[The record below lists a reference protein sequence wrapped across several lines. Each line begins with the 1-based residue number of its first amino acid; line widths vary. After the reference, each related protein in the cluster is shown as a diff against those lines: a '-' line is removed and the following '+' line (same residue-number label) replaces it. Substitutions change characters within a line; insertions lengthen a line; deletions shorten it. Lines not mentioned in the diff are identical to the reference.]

1 MRARRCVPVRARRPG
16 RRRRRFRVRGRQHL
30 RRERVVVSADVAD
43 ALFPRLGERPE
54 ACIIIAF
61 RAEPGA
67 VPPRA
72 PARSEVRSALQR
84 PDRIVP
90 RVRGDEPGEVRPLDV
105 RTHRRVHATGH
116 GQVEAAVRRAL
127 APPSEP
133 RESEQRRHQQ
143 APLRAARATRPARG
157 PRGRRHRAAAAHA
170 RGCRGAACSRRA
182 DAASVR
188 LAQLT
193 STAREINL
201 ETLGTRESDRGGDS
215 NRLDPP
221 MHQTSPPGR
230 GAFETLGVAFV
241 AEALRRSVLGPDDA
255 RPAHEGA
262 RGRRISARAGGRE
275 RSRSS
280 RRLRR
285 RTLAFSVRAHALA
298 IGEARRDRAT
308 RLRLRRARVRRGG
321 GCPQTGPPP
330 ERGTSERFG
339 SGTW

>member
-16 RRRRRFRVRGRQHL
+16 RRRRRFRVCGRQHL

-201 ETLGTRESDRGGDS
+201 RLSELASRIAGIQTDSTRRCIRRRHLGAVPSKLSALPSSPKRFAAPFSARTTRAPHTKARE
-215 NRLDPP
+215 
-221 MHQTSPPGR
+221 
-230 GAFETLGVAFV
+230 
-241 AEALRRSVLGPDDA
+241 DDA
-255 RPAHEGA
+255 FRRAQADASDLDRVGVFAGA
-262 RGRRISARAGGRE
+262 RSL
-275 RSRSS
+275 SRSAPTRS
-280 RRLRR
+280 P
-285 RTLAFSVRAHALA
+285 SVRLGETERRVFVCDGHA
-298 IGEARRDRAT
+298 
-308 RLRLRRARVRRGG
+308 
-321 GCPQTGPPP
+321 
-330 ERGTSERFG
+330 
-339 SGTW
+339 